1 MPTLVLD
8 HPLARHHVTVMRD
21 EATPSAGF
29 RRSAARLTELLFA
42 EATRDLALEPI
53 RVRTPLVE
61 TAGHRLAERIGLVP
75 ILRAGLGMLDPILN
89 LVPEAQ
95 VWHLGFYRDEETL
108 APVAYYNKLP
118 PGRPVDLAFVIDPML
133 ATGGSALAALRTLHS
148 WGCTRAKV
156 LSLFAA
162 PEGVAKLAEAHP
174 EVPVHICTLDE
185 RLNERGFI
193 LPGLGDA
200 GDRMFNTLRD

>member
-1 MPTLVLD
+1 MSVHRLD

-21 EATPSAGF
+21 EGTPSSAF

-42 EATRDLALEPI
+42 EATRDLELAPV

-61 TAGHRLAERIGLVP
+61 TDGHRLAQRIGLVP
-75 ILRAGLGMLDPILN
+75 ILRAGLGMLDPVLN

-108 APVAYYNKLP
+108 QPVSYYNKLP
-118 PGRPVDLAFVIDPML
+118 PGRPVDVAFVLDPML
-133 ATGGSALAALRTLHS
+133 ATGGSAIAALRTLRG

-156 LSLFAA
+156 LALFAA
-162 PEGVAKLAEAHP
+162 PEGLAAVAAAYPDAPIH
-174 EVPVHICTLDE
+174 CCSLDE

-200 GDRMFNTLRD
+200 GDRLFNTLG